1 MKRSKRKIDRNRESD
16 KGETAVSAN
25 LPRSVILGPAR
36 LPQGTAAPWSE
47 MFGMLFQ
54 NILCNLLKSLEPDL
68 QQILKNVQTKNM
80 LQ

>member
-1 MKRSKRKIDRNRESD
+1 MPSFRFFHMKMLKIKNDRNRESD

-47 MFGMLFQ
+47 MFGMLFGL
-54 NILCNLLKSLEPDL
+54 NCANCLNLWNK
-68 QQILKNVQTKNM
+68 IYNRF
-80 LQ
+80 